1 MVVLNIDVVKKGI
14 LIGFAAKLG
23 NGSNGVSTRRNLS
36 RSSMLPTTT
45 IGFVGILQ
53 MVFINPITTIHG
65 NMTTDRPLMTQ

>member
-1 MVVLNIDVVKKGI
+1 
-14 LIGFAAKLG
+14 LG